1 MTLLAFTPFTSEHL
15 IPCAIGALIT
25 IGILWWGRRNE
36 LSQRITTALL
46 VFFNLS
52 AYAYSQVAWLSLD
65 GPIALDNSIPLHLCD
80 LSAFIAGFALITRK
94 PLLCTLTFCWG
105 LAATAQALITPA
117 LGEGFPSL
125 PYFTFFLHHFSI
137 VAAALYLPI
146 VLGWRPQS
154 PRWRT
159 PLIALGCGIIY
170 QIFSLIINAILDT
183 NFGFTMHKPSNPSLL
198 DQLGPWPWYLMAMWP
213 MAFLLFFLLCLPFRS
228 TQRPIQR
235 STQKPA
241 RLPTD

>member
-1 MTLLAFTPFTSEHL
+1 MTLLAFKPFSAEHL
-15 IPCAIGALIT
+15 IPSAIGIILI

-36 LSQRITTALL
+36 LGQRITTAIL

-52 AYAYSQVAWLSLD
+52 AYAYSQAAWLSLE
-65 GPIALDNSIPLHLCD
+65 GPIAMDNAIPLHLCD

-117 LGEGFPSL
+117 LNLGYPEW

-146 VLGWRPQS
+146 VLGWRPQF
-154 PRWRT
+154 PRWKT
-159 PLIALGCGIIY
+159 PLIALAWGIVY
-170 QIFSLIINAILDT
+170 QLFSLGINFMLGT
-183 NFGFTMHKPSNPSLL
+183 NFGFSMRKPSNASLL
-198 DQLGPWPWYLMAMWP
+198 DQLGPWPWYLIAMWP
-213 MAFLLFFLLCLPFRS
+213 MAFLLFFVLCLPFR
-228 TQRPIQR
+228 
-235 STQKPA
+235 KPA
-241 RLPTD
+241 RSTSD